1 MLEKDL
7 LQQIKEGQVSAFE
20 HIYHKYYDFL
30 CCFSMHLLHDRLLVE
45 EVVDDVLF
53 YLWDHREEIRIDSLK
68 GYLVKAV
75 RNRSVNVIKSSPSNR
90 ELFFTHITTNE
101 SIDFFES
108 LFSINNEKTPLGYL
122 LQNELEDTLLKAIEE
137 LPNECRTVFR
147 MSRFDGKKHSE
158 IAEELGI
165 SINTVKYHTKNA
177 LRILADSLSHYN
189 LLLFLL
195 LYGYYTI
202 L

>member
-30 CCFSMHLLHDRLLVE
+30 CRFSMHLLHDRLLVE

-53 YLWDHREEIRIDSLK
+53 YLWDHREEIRIDSL
-68 GYLVKAV
+68 
-75 RNRSVNVIKSSPSNR
+75 NVIKSSPSNR

-137 LPNECRTVFR
+137 LPNECKTVFK

>member
-1 MLEKDL
+1 M
-7 LQQIKEGQVSAFE
+7 
-20 HIYHKYYDFL
+20 
-30 CCFSMHLLHDRLLVE
+30 
-45 EVVDDVLF
+45 
-53 YLWDHREEIRIDSLK
+53 
-68 GYLVKAV
+68 
-75 RNRSVNVIKSSPSNR
+75 
-90 ELFFTHITTNE
+90 
-101 SIDFFES
+101 
-108 LFSINNEKTPLGYL
+108 GYL

-137 LPNECRTVFR
+137 LPNECKTVFK

>member
-30 CCFSMHLLHDRLLVE
+30 CRFSMHLLHDRSLVE

-53 YLWDHREEIRIDSLK
+53 YLWDHREEIKIDSLK

-75 RNRSVNVIKSSPSNR
+75 RNRSINAIKAAPTNHES
-90 ELFFTHITTNE
+90 FFTHI
-101 SIDFFES
+101 SKDGSFDFFES
-108 LFSINNEKTPLGYL
+108 LFSINDEKTPLGYL
-122 LQNELEDTLLKAIEE
+122 LQNELEDTLLKAIDE
-137 LPNECRTVFR
+137 LPNECKTVFK
-147 MSRFDGKKHSE
+147 MSRFEEKKYSE
-158 IAEELGI
+158 IAQQLGI
-165 SINTVKYHTKNA
+165 STNTVKYHTKNA

-195 LYGYYTI
+195 LYGY
-202 L
+202 